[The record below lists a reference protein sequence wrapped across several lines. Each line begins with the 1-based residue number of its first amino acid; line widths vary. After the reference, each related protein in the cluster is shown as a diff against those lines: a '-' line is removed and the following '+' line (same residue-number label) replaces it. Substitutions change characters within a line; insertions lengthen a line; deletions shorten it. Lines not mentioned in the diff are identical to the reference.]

1 MNRLNGTTDLTILI
15 ESTNETIRVAGQ
27 YTGVTAGNGIERIV
41 FADGVTWQ
49 LDAIL
54 DSVRHSGGAN
64 NDNLVG
70 TAFDDNMWGFLG
82 DDTLTGAAGDDTLKG
97 GEGSDILDGG
107 AGNDR
112 FEWQLV
118 DGNDL
123 ISDTGTSIFEY
134 DILKISTVSTS
145 AVDLYRASNSAD
157 LRIEVNNGAGN
168 ILVQVI
174 KNQFLD
180 PASGVGIEGIEFA
193 NGTIWSRADILKNTS
208 TDGTALNNNFIG
220 SASNDRMFGRAG
232 DDTLDGGAG
241 DDYLIGGSGADR
253 IFGGAGMDQTSYY
266 ADATQGVSVDVR
278 VVTAQVGVV
287 GGLEVG
293 DILQSIEWLEGT
305 QLNDTLHGDDL
316 SNWLIGREGADL
328 IFGYD
333 GYDQIRGGS
342 GLDTIYGGNGADDVR
357 GDHNSDSL
365 FGGAGGDTIEG
376 GSFHDTIFGGSGDD
390 YIISGTGND
399 TLWGEQ
405 GADTFH
411 FTDQAFENDVV
422 MDYEDGLDRLWFAPA
437 AADDLGDLTITGN
450 GSTSIT
456 LRLGANT
463 LILNGLAP
471 IVLTADDFLFA

>member
-1 MNRLNGTTDLTILI
+1 M
-15 ESTNETIRVAGQ
+15 
-27 YTGVTAGNGIERIV
+27 
-41 FADGVTWQ
+41 
-49 LDAIL
+49 
-54 DSVRHSGGAN
+54 
-64 NDNLVG
+64 
-70 TAFDDNMWGFLG
+70 
-82 DDTLTGAAGDDTLKG
+82 
-97 GEGSDILDGG
+97 
-107 AGNDR
+107 
-112 FEWQLV
+112 
-118 DGNDL
+118 
-123 ISDTGTSIFEY
+123 
-134 DILKISTVSTS
+134 
-145 AVDLYRASNSAD
+145 
-157 LRIEVNNGAGN
+157 
-168 ILVQVI
+168 
-174 KNQFLD
+174 
-180 PASGVGIEGIEFA
+180 
-193 NGTIWSRADILKNTS
+193 
-208 TDGTALNNNFIG
+208 
-220 SASNDRMFGRAG
+220 
-232 DDTLDGGAG
+232 
-241 DDYLIGGSGADR
+241 
-253 IFGGAGMDQTSYY
+253 
-266 ADATQGVSVDVR
+266 
-278 VVTAQVGVV
+278 VTAQVGVV